1 MPKGQTITHQSKFF
15 LFQIKLLKML
25 SFLVVLFV
33 TLLFFSCWSPS
44 VQSSLNDVPTS
55 NFSTNQTFTYYTCTT
70 SADCGPLSYCS
81 SADQKC
87 ACFLGYIQSTPNS
100 VACTQLICQQNLDCE
115 RLFEDKN
122 GSGNNVVCEST
133 LCTCRQNT
141 FFDRKRGVCLET
153 GAFFRQNLL
162 SLLAEIL
169 VPVVVGLIGFFLLC
183 LCCCRA
189 CGCRKRRA
197 KLKKIKK
204 IAKEC
209 HNRERGGHRGHRGHH
224 GRRVEPDNDSSS
236 DPPQHPSAVVGALV
250 VPQYPTFSPP
260 PPPPYIPRHYS
271 SAPPHSS
278 SYSSSSLSPN
288 VLSNIEHTFQAYQ
301 QQQHLYPT
309 LPSGSGF

>member
-33 TLLFFSCWSPS
+33 TLLFFSCWSPG
-44 VQSSLNDVPTS
+44 VQSSLNGVSTS

-81 SADQKC
+81 STDQKC
-87 ACFLGYIQSTPNS
+87 VCFLGYIQSTLNS
-100 VACTQLICQQNLDCE
+100 VACTQLICQNNLDCE
-115 RLFEDKN
+115 LLFEDKN
-122 GSGNNVVCEST
+122 VGGNGNNVVCEST
-133 LCTCRQNT
+133 LCTCRPNT
-141 FFDRKRGVCLET
+141 FFDRKRGACLET
-153 GAFFRQNLL
+153 GALLRQNLL

-169 VPVVVGLIGFFLLC
+169 VPVIVGLIGLFLLC

-189 CGCRKRRA
+189 CSCRKRRA

-209 HNRERGGHRGHRGHH
+209 HARERGHGGHRGRRSC
-224 GRRVEPDNDSSS
+224 GRRVEPNDSNS
-236 DPPQHPSAVVGALV
+236 DDHPQHPSAVVGALV

-278 SYSSSSLSPN
+278 SSLSPN

-301 QQQHLYPT
+301 QQHLYPT
-309 LPSGSGF
+309 LPSGNRF